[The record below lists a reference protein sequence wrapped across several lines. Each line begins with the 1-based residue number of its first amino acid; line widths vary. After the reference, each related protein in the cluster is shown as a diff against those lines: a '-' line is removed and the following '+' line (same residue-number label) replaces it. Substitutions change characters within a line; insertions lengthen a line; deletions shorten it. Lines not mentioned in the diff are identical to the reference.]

1 MRHRAVDS
9 CREAHCRGVRRE
21 QDDSAVARCSR
32 PRLVSGAIGQQNSCV
47 EPDRRREASQ
57 RLASVRPD
65 LQTVCGIANQ
75 SCTQFSQDGWSMVA
89 WQKGTLFDSQT
100 TERRRTYAG
109 SPVERVRPV
118 HKIHRADVNSRILAK
133 KHGGRPGAQLQL
145 TLQSCALVTGA
156 VRARAAPSESGT
168 APMLLHPLGAPP

>member
-47 EPDRRREASQ
+47 EPDKRREASAAGSANAAFKPFAEL
-57 RLASVRPD
+57 RIRFVFTANVYNRGVIVRHPDDGPAYIWRPCRASKI
-65 LQTVCGIANQ
+65 G
-75 SCTQFSQDGWSMVA
+75 
-89 WQKGTLFDSQT
+89 
-100 TERRRTYAG
+100 RRTQT
-109 SPVERVRPV
+109 
-118 HKIHRADVNSRILAK
+118 HNIHRAGVKLIKDSQRSTEE
-133 KHGGRPGAQLQL
+133 PGAQLQL

-168 APMLLHPLGAPP
+168 APVLLHPLGAPP